1 MRRNKRCQV
10 FVSTQS
16 DVLLIEPGIDGREV
30 LMLTP
35 SEEGTIVKPAS
46 DFDDVCVLLK
56 NGFTV
61 GEVVLTRPTE
71 QLSLLE

>member
-1 MRRNKRCQV
+1 
-10 FVSTQS
+10 
-16 DVLLIEPGIDGREV
+16 
-30 LMLTP
+30 MLTP
-35 SEEGTIVKPAS
+35 EKEGTVVKPSS

-61 GEVVLTRPTE
+61 GEVVLTRHAE

>member
-1 MRRNKRCQV
+1 
-10 FVSTQS
+10 
-16 DVLLIEPGIDGREV
+16 
-30 LMLTP
+30 MLTP